1 MIRISDYA
9 NEKLYQTLSSR
20 LGRRKSYG
28 PPPAFYW
35 FRNVVSEVNAI
46 DTYSKIGVGEH
57 QYNMANSLG
66 VVYFSCEYINNQ
78 RVIFV
83 TDIDFNDK
91 AIDNWRGLKSKNVG
105 ITPQNNQSANN
116 KAEVKYQPLNKTLF
130 GYRYVKDTNNGR
142 YNLLNKEGKLIT
154 QWFSN
159 IRPKRQPYG
168 KYNIIAL
175 INIEGRAYA
184 LGLDGQT
191 YSMNRTWKELYSESK
206 RLRLR
211 RIIENTVRQALNR
224 ILMR

>member
-1 MIRISDYA
+1 MIVWSKNA

-20 LGRRKSYG
+20 LGRSKSYG
-28 PPPAFYW
+28 SPPVFYW
-35 FRNVVSEVNAI
+35 FRNVVSEINSI
-46 DTYSKIGVGEH
+46 DTYPKIDVGEH

-83 TDIDFNDK
+83 TDIEFNAR
-91 AIDNWRGLKSKNVG
+91 AINNWQGLKSKNVG
-105 ITPQNNQSANN
+105 ITPQSNQSANN
-116 KAEVKYQPLNKTLF
+116 KAEVKYQPLNRSLF

-154 QWFSN
+154 QWFSD

-168 KYNIIAL
+168 KYNIIAY
-175 INIEGRAYA
+175 INIGGMAYA

-191 YSMNRTWKELYSESK
+191 YTMNRRWKELYSESK
-206 RLRLR
+206 RTPTLGKQRTLPPRRLFYN
-211 RIIENTVRQALNR
+211 I
-224 ILMR
+224 